1 MEKTMVLLYSTS
13 ENEFDAINAV
23 MAPDHQMKEKSL
35 KGEEIEVCGI
45 YQNYVENQNGEECVS
60 TTLVATD
67 GTTYQTL
74 SDYVDRLMHAV
85 AQRRPVD
92 EWKSAPITIRIEWRE
107 SNNGR
112 EMLAPKLVKM

>member
-1 MEKTMVLLYSTS
+1 MEKTMELLYSAG

-35 KGEEIEVCGI
+35 KGQEIEVCGI

-85 AQRRPVD
+85 AQRRQVE
-92 EWKSAPITIRIEWRE
+92 EWKAAPITIRIEWRE

-112 EMLAPKLVKM
+112 EMLAPKVVKM